1 MSVCKNSTKKASVKP
16 SQQQA
21 PLWNWSHSIQNLHM
35 LLITSAI
42 SINVLKFYFSL

>member
-1 MSVCKNSTKKASVKP
+1 MIVCENSKKTASVKP

-21 PLWNWSHSIQNLHM
+21 PLWNSSHSIQNLHM
-35 LLITSAI
+35 LSITSAV